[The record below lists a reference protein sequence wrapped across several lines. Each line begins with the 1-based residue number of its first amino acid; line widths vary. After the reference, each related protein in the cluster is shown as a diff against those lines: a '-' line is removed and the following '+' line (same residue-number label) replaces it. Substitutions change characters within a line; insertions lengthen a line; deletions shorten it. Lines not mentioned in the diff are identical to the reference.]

1 MRKIDNLTSPPR
13 TRTSVAISGL
23 DRSTPDDMVKDGAC
37 KELHNLRWKDAAWR
51 PVSDFAYKHRLLAEN
66 ADEFEIVY
74 HHPAAGENVYIAR
87 YRDEPETFATI
98 TFHEDA
104 PETISAFATIK
115 KTVAISHFGNI
126 LIFDVG
132 SSLVYYMLRDSE
144 YHKVTFPPYA
154 RLSISNYNSSSPEPT
169 TFWAEYS
176 NPARIESYPYSLDK
190 EGEVI
195 NNGGKIITYETD
207 IANFTT
213 GVSLLPVD
221 GENAWRGEL
230 LLFSTWQL
238 EDGTNV
244 APSPLLLVHSSI
256 TPRVNSAESHYVTV
270 ATDDNS
276 DDKILRLVN
285 NRAKSHL
292 GFTYKTNLLSTITPS
307 LEIRI
312 SNNWDYSNVKK
323 LVIWATHI
331 HPTFEGSLPTD
342 PMEYQKA
349 LERFWFADNNL
360 AEQNFYKYTEL
371 EVSAFADDPENE
383 NPNYPETPD
392 HDPDDGY
399 VDDEYDPSEGWNPEF
414 DDRDDGYDDWGDD
427 DWGAYALS
435 TRNTSGN
442 LLYTLAL
449 TRRSLEGI
457 VNNTRYVPNNNAHL
471 LFATRPY
478 DYNNRFHYFDYKQ
491 VLAKGYHISDS
502 ENPWD
507 NGEYQPFKEWVELE
521 VDNKTY
527 NVVSE
532 SSKHGYSILE
542 GTPLHDVI
550 SYPDVR
556 AKQYAVEGHFKVA
569 LTPAYANGLAWYVEK
584 PTKFAKFPPI
594 TLDSNISIDPPADN
608 SIIRCNNKIQV
619 SSSNNLFSLPFDNNY
634 VIGSRE
640 NRIIALQSAAI
651 EMSDAKFGEFPL
663 FAFTDEGIFAL
674 QAGSETLYASII
686 PINYDKV
693 INPNTLAINGG
704 IIYITERGVHL
715 LAARGDKLTSEASTL
730 ISSPIHGK
738 DGRPPLDFLRD
749 CQIMW
754 PKEHNEVI
762 FHNPYN
768 DGDIAYVFNLDAG
781 YWSTRT
787 LVGEKI
793 NTDEMVAGNS
803 IYDLT
808 HEDTSKPLVGVI
820 STRPIKLGNI
830 EFKRADTIIPRMSTG
845 SSPIEFQ
852 MSVQGS
858 VDGST
863 YHPLRAVPSMELDA
877 NKVNPIVIRRT
888 PFSAK
893 YFKLFFGLGRTR
905 GAENFNPSITHI
917 DFEWYT
923 KFQRRMR

>member
-1 MRKIDNLTSPPR
+1 MKTSDYEKLSSPSR

-37 KELHNLRWKDAAWR
+37 EELHNLRYKDNAWR
-51 PVSDFAYKHRLLAEN
+51 PVSEIASKHRLLAEN

-87 YRDEPETFATI
+87 YKDEPETFATI
-98 TFHEDA
+98 TFHEDE

-154 RLSISNYNSSSPEPT
+154 RLSISNYNNTSPEPT

-176 NPARIESYPYSLDK
+176 DPVRIESYPYSLAK
-190 EGEVI
+190 VGEVI
-195 NNGGKIITYETD
+195 NNGGKILTYETD

-221 GENAWRGEL
+221 GEYAWRGEL

-256 TPRVNSAESHYVTV
+256 TPRVKSDESHYVTV

-276 DDKILRLVN
+276 GDKILRLAN
-285 NRAKSHL
+285 NRAKSTSD
-292 GFTYKTNLLSTITPS
+292 FTYRTDLLSTIAPT

-323 LVIWATHI
+323 LVIWATRI

-342 PMEYQKA
+342 PIEYQKA

-392 HDPDDGY
+392 HDPEDGY

-414 DDRDDGYDDWGDD
+414 DDRDDGYDDWG
-427 DWGAYALS
+427 AYALS

-442 LLYTLAL
+442 LLYTLTL
-449 TRRSLEGI
+449 SRRSLEGI
-457 VNNTRYVPNNNAHL
+457 VNNTRYTPNNNAHL

-507 NGEYQPFKEWVELE
+507 NGELQSFKEWVELE
-521 VDNKTY
+521 VDNKAY

-569 LTPAYANGLAWYVEK
+569 LTPAYGNGLAWYVEK

-619 SSSNNLFSLPFDNNY
+619 TSSNNLFSLPFDNNY
-634 VIGSRE
+634 VVGSRE

-663 FAFTDEGIFAL
+663 FAFTEEGIFAL
-674 QAGSETLYASII
+674 QAGSGTLYASII
-686 PINYDKV
+686 PINYDKI

-715 LAARGDKLTSEASTL
+715 LSARGDKLTSEASTL

-738 DGRPPLDFLRD
+738 DGRPPLDFLRT

-762 FHNPYN
+762 FHNPDN
-768 DGDIAYVFNLDAG
+768 GEEIAYVFNLDAG
-781 YWSTRT
+781 YWSTRSLKGT
-787 LVGEKI
+787 KI
-793 NTDEMVAGNS
+793 NTDEMVDSNT

-808 HEDTSKPLVGVI
+808 HEDVSKTLAGAI
-820 STRPIKLGNI
+820 STRPIKLGNV
-830 EFKRADTIIPRMSTG
+830 EFKRADTIIPRLNTG
-845 SSPIEFQ
+845 NTSSILAFYAL
-852 MSVQGS
+852 GS
-858 VDGST
+858 VDGSKF
-863 YHPLRAVPSMELDA
+863 HPLRKCTLQLEP

-893 YFKLFFGLGRTR
+893 YFKFIFGLDHSR
-905 GAENFNPSITHI
+905 GVPYSTAITHI
-917 DFEWYT
+917 DMEWYT

>member
-1 MRKIDNLTSPPR
+1 MRKNDNLTSPPR
-13 TRTSVAISGL
+13 ERVSVAIQGI
-23 DRSTPDDMVKDGAC
+23 DRSTPDDLCKDGTC
-37 KELHNLRWKDAAWR
+37 KELHNLRFKDGAWR
-51 PVSDFAYKHRLLAEN
+51 PVSDYAEKHTLLAEN
-66 ADEFEIVY
+66 AGEFEIVY

-87 YRDEPETFATI
+87 YKDEPETFATI
-98 TFHEDA
+98 TFHDDEQ
-104 PETISAFATIK
+104 ETISAFATIK
-115 KTVAISHFGNI
+115 KVVAISHFGNI

-132 SSLVYYMLRDSE
+132 TSLVYYMLRDSE

-154 RLSISNYNSSSPEPT
+154 HLSISNYNAIAPEPT
-169 TFWAEYS
+169 TMWAEYS
-176 NPARIESYPYSLDK
+176 NPTRIESYPYSLAK
-190 EGEVI
+190 EGEII

-207 IANFTT
+207 IANFTK
-213 GVSLLPVD
+213 GVSRLPVEED
-221 GENAWRGEL
+221 HAWRGEL

-256 TPRVNSAESHYVTV
+256 TPTVYSGETHYVSV
-270 ATDDNS
+270 VTDDNS
-276 DDKILRLVN
+276 DDKILRLSN
-285 NRAKSHL
+285 NRSK
-292 GFTYKTNLLSTITPS
+292 GTMPFTYRTNLLSSIHPT

-312 SNNWDYSNVKK
+312 SKNWNYSNVKR
-323 LVIWATHI
+323 LVIWATRI

-342 PMEYQKA
+342 PIEYQKA

-371 EVSAFADDPENE
+371 EVSAFIDDPTNE
-383 NPNYPETPD
+383 TPNYPETPD
-392 HDPDDGY
+392 HNPDDGY

-414 DDRDDGYDDWGDD
+414 DDRDDGGDYD

-435 TRNTSGN
+435 TRNTSDK
-442 LLYTLAL
+442 LLYTLSL
-449 TRRSLEGI
+449 SRRSLESI
-457 VNNTRYVPNNNAHL
+457 VNNSRYVPNNNAHL
-471 LFATRPY
+471 LFATRPF
-478 DYNNRFHYFDYKQ
+478 DYNDRFHYFDSKQ

-502 ENPWD
+502 DNKWD
-507 NGEYQPFKEWVELE
+507 NGELRAFKEWVELE

-556 AKQYAVEGHFKVA
+556 AKQYSVEGHFKVP

-584 PTKFAKFPPI
+584 PTRYAKFPPI
-594 TLDSNISIDPPADN
+594 LDSEINIDFPSDY
-608 SIIRCNNKIQV
+608 SIIRHNNKIQV
-619 SSSNNLFSLPFDNNY
+619 TSSNNLFSLPFDNNY
-634 VIGSRE
+634 VVGSRE

-686 PINYDKV
+686 PINYDKI

-730 ISSPIHGK
+730 ISSPIHDK
-738 DGRPPLDFLRD
+738 DGRPPLDFLRT

-754 PKEHNEVI
+754 PKQQNEVI
-762 FHNPYN
+762 FHNPDN
-768 DGDIAYVFNLDAG
+768 GGEIAYVFNLDAG
-781 YWSTRT
+781 YWSTRSLKGT
-787 LVGEKI
+787 KI
-793 NTDEMVAGNS
+793 NTDEMVDGNT
-803 IYDLT
+803 IYNLAA
-808 HEDTSKPLVGVI
+808 EDETKRPTCNI
-820 STRPIKLGNI
+820 ITRPIKLGNV
-830 EFKRADTIIPRMSTG
+830 EFKRLETIIPRMNAEGISG
-845 SSPIEFQ
+845 RSNIGLSGAVKPNEY
-852 MSVQGS
+852 MSLRVATAPWP
-858 VDGST
+858 D
-863 YHPLRAVPSMELDA
+863 PL
-877 NKVNPIVIRRT
+877 IFRRT

-893 YFKLFFGLGRTR
+893 YFKMSLTADALPSF
-905 GAENFNPSITHI
+905 SITHI
-917 DFEWYT
+917 DFEWYR
-923 KFQRRMR
+923 KFQHRMR

>member
-1 MRKIDNLTSPPR
+1 M
-13 TRTSVAISGL
+13 RTSVAISGL

-37 KELHNLRWKDAAWR
+37 EELHNLRFKDAAWR
-51 PVSDFAYKHRLLAEN
+51 PVSEIASKHRLLAEN

-87 YRDEPETFATI
+87 YKDEPETFATI
-98 TFHEDA
+98 TFHEDT

-154 RLSISNYNSSSPEPT
+154 RLSISNYNNTSPEPT

-176 NPARIESYPYSLDK
+176 NPGRIESYPYSLAK

-195 NNGGKIITYETD
+195 NNGGKILTYETD

-213 GVSLLPVD
+213 GVSLLPVN
-221 GENAWRGEL
+221 GEYAWRGEL

-256 TPRVNSAESHYVTV
+256 TPQVKSDESHYVTV

-276 DDKILRLVN
+276 GDKILRLVN
-285 NRAKSHL
+285 NRAKSTL
-292 GFTYKTNLLSTITPS
+292 DFTYRTSLLSTIAPT

-323 LVIWATHI
+323 LVIWATRI

-342 PMEYQKA
+342 PIEYQKA

-392 HDPDDGY
+392 HDPEDGY

-414 DDRDDGYDDWGDD
+414 DDRDD
-427 DWGAYALS
+427 WGAYALS
-435 TRNTSGN
+435 TRNTSGY
-442 LLYTLAL
+442 LLYTLSL
-449 TRRSLEGI
+449 SRRSLEGI
-457 VNNTRYVPNNNAHL
+457 VNNTRYTPNNNAHL

-507 NGEYQPFKEWVELE
+507 NGELQSFKEWVELE

-556 AKQYAVEGHFKVA
+556 AKQFAVEGHFKVA
-569 LTPAYANGLAWYVEK
+569 LTPAYENGLAWYVEK

-619 SSSNNLFSLPFDNNY
+619 TSSNNLFSLPFDNNY
-634 VIGSRE
+634 VVGSRE

-651 EMSDAKFGEFPL
+651 EMSDAKFGEMPL
-663 FAFTDEGIFAL
+663 YAFTTEGIFVL
-674 QAGSETLYASII
+674 QAGGETLYSNVI
-686 PINYDKV
+686 PINYDKI
-693 INPNTLAINGG
+693 INPNTLAINGA
-704 IIYITERGVHL
+704 IVYITEKGVHL
-715 LAARGDKLTSEASTL
+715 LTNQGTQV
-730 ISSPIHGK
+730 ISSPIHGR
-738 DGRPPLDFLRD
+738 DGMPPLDFLRT
-749 CQIMW
+749 CKIIH
-754 PKEHNEVI
+754 PKQYNEIVLHNEQ
-762 FHNPYN
+762 
-768 DGDIAYVFNLDAG
+768 DIKAYVYNIDSK
-781 YWSTRT
+781 YWSTRK
-787 LVGEKI
+787 LMGYKI
-793 NTDEMVAGNS
+793 NTDELINGDT
-803 IYDLT
+803 ILDLGD
-808 HEDTSKPLVGVI
+808 EDESKALSARI
-820 STRPIKLGNI
+820 ITRPIKLGNV
-830 EFKRADTIIPRMSTG
+830 EFKRLETIIPRMSTG
-845 SSPIEFQ
+845 DTNNMLQLNLS
-852 MSVQGS
+852 GS
-858 VDGST
+858 VDGTT
-863 YHPLRAVPSMELDA
+863 YAELRKCNVELEA
-877 NKVNPIVIRRT
+877 EKVNPIVLRRT

-893 YFKLFFGLGRTR
+893 YFSLFMSLTP
-905 GAENFNPSITHI
+905 ADETFNPSITHI

>member
-1 MRKIDNLTSPPR
+1 MRKNDNLTSPPR
-13 TRTSVAISGL
+13 SRTSVAISGL

-37 KELHNLRWKDAAWR
+37 EELHNVRYKDTAWR
-51 PVSDFAYKHRLLAEN
+51 PVSDIASKYTLLAEN
-66 ADEFEIVY
+66 AAEFEIVY

-87 YRDEPETFATI
+87 YKDEPETFATI
-98 TFHEDA
+98 TFHEDGA
-104 PETISAFATIK
+104 ETISTFATIK

-154 RLSISNYNSSSPEPT
+154 HLSISNYNEGSPDPT
-169 TFWAEYS
+169 TFWAEFS
-176 NPARIESYPYSLDK
+176 NPGRVESYPYSLEK
-190 EGEVI
+190 QSEVI
-195 NNGGKIITYETD
+195 SNGGEIITYETN

-213 GVSLLPVD
+213 GESLLPVNGD
-221 GENAWRGEL
+221 YSWRGEL

-256 TPRVNSAESHYVTV
+256 TPSVHSGETHYVSV
-270 ATDDNS
+270 VTDDNS
-276 DDKILRLVN
+276 GDKILMLSN
-285 NRAKSHL
+285 NKSKSTAT
-292 GFTYKTNLLSTITPS
+292 FIPRTNLLSSIIPT

-312 SNNWDYSNVKK
+312 SKNWDYSNVKR
-323 LVIWATHI
+323 LVIWATRI
-331 HPTFEGSLPTD
+331 HPTFESSLPTD
-342 PMEYQKA
+342 PIEYQKA

-360 AEQNFYKYTEL
+360 AEQNFFKYTEL
-371 EVSAFADDPENE
+371 EISAFADDPENDT
-383 NPNYPETPD
+383 PNYPETPD

-414 DDRDDGYDDWGDD
+414 DDRDDGYDDWG
-427 DWGAYALS
+427 AYALS
-435 TRNTSGN
+435 ARNTSGN
-442 LLYTLAL
+442 LLYTLSL
-449 TRRSLEGI
+449 SRRSLEGI
-457 VNNTRYVPNNNAHL
+457 VNNTRYKPNNNAHL
-471 LFATRPY
+471 LFASRPF

-502 ENPWD
+502 EDPWD
-507 NGEYQPFKEWVELE
+507 VGEFQPFKEWVELE

-532 SSKHGYSILE
+532 SSKHGYSIYK
-542 GTPLHDVI
+542 GTPFHDVI

-556 AKQYAVEGHFKVA
+556 AKQYSVERHFKVP

-594 TLDSNISIDPPADN
+594 TLDSDISIDFPTDN
-608 SIIRCNNKIQV
+608 SIIRYNNKIQV
-619 SSSNNLFSLPFDNNY
+619 TSSNNLFSLPFDNNY
-634 VIGSRE
+634 VVGSRE
-640 NRIIALQSAAI
+640 NRIIALQSVAI

-663 FAFTDEGIFAL
+663 YAFTEEGIFAL
-674 QAGSETLYASII
+674 QAGSETLYASVI
-686 PINYDKV
+686 PINYDKI
-693 INPNTLAINGG
+693 INPNTLAINGA
-704 IIYITERGVHL
+704 IIYITEEGVHM
-715 LAARGDKLTSEASTL
+715 LTNKGAQL
-730 ISSPIHGK
+730 ISSPIHGS
-738 DGRPPLDFLRD
+738 DGRPPLDFLRT
-749 CQIMW
+749 CQIIW

-762 FHNPYN
+762 FHNPDN
-768 DGDIAYVFNLDAG
+768 DNDIAYVFNIDAG

-787 LVGEKI
+787 LVGTKI

-808 HEDTSKPLVGVI
+808 HEDTSKTLEVAIV
-820 STRPIKLGNI
+820 TRPIKLGNV
-830 EFKRADTIIPRMSTG
+830 EFKRLDTIVPRMSSGDETVMSHVHLTG
-845 SSPIEFQ
+845 SVNGTDYMTLREHEIEIEP
-852 MSVQGS
+852 
-858 VDGST
+858 
-863 YHPLRAVPSMELDA
+863 H
-877 NKVNPIVIRRT
+877 KVNPFTLRRT

-893 YFKLFFGLGRTR
+893 YFKYHMFMEPEKGET
-905 GAENFNPSITHI
+905 FNPSITHI